1 LVFSFKSHF
10 CLSTLPWVLFSCVK
24 NLDGGHFMQTHI
36 EQTKLPYGRSTLI
49 PFTTESPALARIQGL
64 LPLLGTGGGR
74 ITASVYD
81 TAQVLRAYPPL
92 GGVMPGLEWLKRQQQ
107 ADGGWGSPA
116 APLYRR
122 ISTIAAILTLHQY
135 ADIIEAEESIAAGL
149 EHLRF
154 QRELWAITV
163 PDSLPVGAELIYPYL
178 IDEAARLNLSIPRQG
193 NTALLSQGRKKLKY
207 ISHIK
212 PDAGSPPM
220 HSWEAWGSIA
230 EPAYLDSAGSIGHS
244 PAATAVW
251 LSRLPENKATEPLRQ
266 KAEAYLNRA
275 AHVTGYNIP
284 GVVPG
289 IWPMDRF
296 ELAFGLYPLLVADL
310 LEESELQP
318 ALEPQLDALGFALTD
333 QGIGLSDHFYQD
345 GDDTAAALAILHT
358 AGYVVD
364 PTVLERFRG
373 EGVYYA
379 FAGEIQ
385 LSISLTARA
394 VHALRLFGQ
403 RDEDAIQYLLNMQGE
418 NGRWQDDKWHI
429 SWLYNTLHL
438 VLALAVEPAGYT
450 AVMHAQQDI
459 INSQHGNGG
468 WGVNPEATASETAY
482 GLLTLYTLHKE
493 KLLTDS
499 GRRAFRK
506 GQAYLQK
513 CSDQA
518 ALDRPSLWI
527 EKELY
532 APPRIEKMFEL
543 SASLLSIE

>member
-1 LVFSFKSHF
+1 
-10 CLSTLPWVLFSCVK
+10 
-24 NLDGGHFMQTHI
+24 MQTQQ
-36 EQTKLPYGRSTLI
+36 ERDQQPYGRSTLI
-49 PFTTESPALARIQGL
+49 PFTTESPALARVQGL

-74 ITASVYD
+74 ISASVYD

-92 GGVMPGLEWLKRQQQ
+92 GGVLPGLEWLKRQQQ

-122 ISTIAAILTLHQY
+122 ISTIAAVLALHQY
-135 ADIIEAEESIAAGL
+135 ADIIEAKESIAAGL
-149 EHLRF
+149 DHLRF
-154 QRELWAITV
+154 QRELWANTV

-178 IDEAARLNLSIPRQG
+178 IDEAAWLNLHIPRQG
-193 NTALLSQGRKKLKY
+193 STALLSQGRKKLKY

-220 HSWEAWGSIA
+220 HSWEAWGSTA
-230 EPAYLDSAGSIGHS
+230 EPAFLDGAGSIGHS

-251 LSRLPENKATEPLRQ
+251 LSRLPEDKTTAPLRQ
-266 KAEAYLNRA
+266 QAEAYLNRA
-275 AHVTGYNIP
+275 TSVTGYNIP

-289 IWPMDRF
+289 IWPMDCF

-310 LEESELQP
+310 LETPELQA
-318 ALEPQLDALGFALTD
+318 ALQPQLDTLGFALTER
-333 QGIGLSDHFYQD
+333 GIGLSDHFYQD

-373 EGVYYA
+373 DGVYYA

-403 RDEDAIQYLLNMQGE
+403 RDEAAVQYLLDMQGE

-438 VLALAVEPAGYT
+438 VLALAAEPEGYT
-450 AVMHAQQDI
+450 AVMHAQNDLI
-459 INSQHGNGG
+459 KSQHTNGG
-468 WGVNPEATASETAY
+468 WGVNHEATTSETAY

-499 GRRAFRK
+499 GRHAFKR

-513 CSDQA
+513 WCDQP

-543 SASLLSIE
+543 SASLVSID